1 MGFSAEMS
9 LEVVKPTF
17 RSRAR
22 TVFTVCGGIYVALLL
37 LLTIPWIQ
45 THALFMNVIKLPL
58 FAQYDNPE
66 NYGMAPGKVANIKI
80 VTPDNHTLG
89 AWFILSD
96 NVYQSMSFP
105 PPPDAAENAVH
116 EALTSQPTILFLHG
130 NTATRAFY
138 VRVRQYSGFSSRVR
152 ANVLAIDY
160 RGFADSEGTPSESGL
175 TIDSRAAWDW
185 LITNG
190 AKPEDVVIVGH
201 SLGTAVAS
209 KLAVSLAEDGTH
221 FKGLALLSPFSSLH
235 AVVDTYCVFGFLP
248 VMLPLT
254 MVPGAAD
261 LFKSFLR
268 HEFNTL
274 SIISR
279 VEVPLLILHSE
290 NDWDIPHWHSDALF
304 DTLLEPYLTPV
315 ASLPRNVTLWSTEE
329 WSEYEGQLTL
339 RSKERESLVTRTHIH
354 NFGDMH
360 EFESLGKKIVL
371 VKALTGWHEP
381 GTIEGVQDTI
391 RHVFSFA

>member
-9 LEVVKPTF
+9 REVVKPTF
-17 RSRAR
+17 RSRVR
-22 TVFTVCGGIYVALLL
+22 TYFTVIGGIYVALLL

-45 THALFMNVIKLPL
+45 THAVFMNVVKLPL

-96 NVYQSMSFP
+96 NIYQSMPFP
-105 PPPDAAENAVH
+105 PPPNAAENALH
-116 EALTSQPTILFLHG
+116 EALASQPTILFLHG

-160 RGFADSEGTPSESGL
+160 RGFGDSEGTPSETGL
-175 TIDSRAAWDW
+175 MTDSRAAWDW

-190 AKPEDVVIVGH
+190 ANPKDIVIVGH

-209 KLAVSLAEDGTH
+209 KLSVSLAEDGTQ
-221 FKGLALLSPFSSLH
+221 FRGLALLSPFSSLH

-254 MVPGAAD
+254 MVPGAAE
-261 LFKSFLR
+261 LFKSSLR

-279 VEVPLLILHSE
+279 VKVPLLILHSE

-304 DTLLEPYLTPV
+304 DSLLEPYLTPL
-315 ASLPRNVTLWSTEE
+315 AALPHNVTLWSNEE
-329 WSEYEGQLTL
+329 WSEYEGQMTL
-339 RSKERESLVTRTHIH
+339 RDRERESLVTRTHIH
-354 NFGDMH
+354 NFGVMH
-360 EFESLGKKIVL
+360 EFESSGKKIVL

-391 RHVFSFA
+391 RHVFSLA

>member
-9 LEVVKPTF
+9 REVVKTTF
-17 RSRAR
+17 GSRAR
-22 TVFTVCGGIYVALLL
+22 TVFTVFGGFYIALLV

-58 FAQYDNPE
+58 FVQYDNPE
-66 NYGMAPGKVANIKI
+66 SYGMAPGKVANIKI

-96 NVYQSMSFP
+96 NVYQSMPFP

-116 EALTSQPTILFLHG
+116 EALASQPTILFLHG

-160 RGFADSEGTPSESGL
+160 RGFGDSEGTPSESGL

-185 LITNG
+185 LTTNG
-190 AKPEDVVIVGH
+190 AKPEDIVIVGH

-279 VEVPLLILHSE
+279 VKVPLLILHSE

-304 DTLLEPYLTPV
+304 DALLEPYLTPV
-315 ASLPRNVTLWSTEE
+315 ASLPHNVTLWSTEE
-329 WSEYEGQLTL
+329 WSDYEGQLTL
-339 RSKERESLVTRTHIH
+339 RSRERESLVTRTHIH

-360 EFESLGKKIVL
+360 EFESSEKKIVL